1 MEIKSVQE
9 YWQGKNIPQQ
19 WYSTKEKLSVQWFN
33 ELSRKRF
40 ESYYAYLSI
49 DAEFAHHTGEK
60 VLEVGTG
67 IGTDIVEYAKNGAIV
82 SGIDLGSDQVELT
95 KLNLSVRNLEY
106 DKITQASAE
115 ELPFDNGSFDLVYS
129 FGVLHHTPDT
139 QKAVSE
145 INRVL
150 KDDGQAI
157 VMLYARGWKHYI
169 KRCFIHGILLGKIF
183 KYKFNWQK
191 LYNDVSEVHGGSP
204 KTDIYTR
211 SQVKELF
218 KDFSYIE
225 IRKRRVG
232 EFFEYKPYNSK
243 KLPSFFLNVINL
255 FGLESIVGENW
266 LIKAYK
272 SPKPET
278 RSVIGVIFKNY

>member
-1 MEIKSVQE
+1 MEIESVQE

-19 WYSTKEKLSVQWFN
+19 WYSSKDKLSVQWFN

-40 ESYYAYLSI
+40 EEYYAYLSI
-49 DAEFAHHTGEK
+49 DAEFAHHSGEK

-67 IGTDIVEYAKNGAIV
+67 IGTDLVEYAKNGAIA

-95 KLNLSVRNLEY
+95 KLNFNIRNIDY
-106 DKITQASAE
+106 DTIVQASAE
-115 ELPFDNGSFDLVYS
+115 ELPFENGSFDLVYS

-139 QKAVSE
+139 HKAVSE
-145 INRVL
+145 VHRVL

-157 VMLYARGWKHYI
+157 VMLYARGWKHYL
-169 KRCFIHGILLGKIF
+169 KRCFVHGIILGKIF

-204 KTDIYTR
+204 KTDIYTK

-218 KDFSYIE
+218 KDYSYLE

-232 EFFEYKPYNSK
+232 EFFEYRPYNSK
-243 KLPSFFLNVINL
+243 KLPTFFLNLINL
-255 FGLESIVGENW
+255 LGLESILGENW

-278 RSVIGVIFKNY
+278 RSVFGVIFKNY

>member
-1 MEIKSVQE
+1 MEIESVQE

-19 WYSTKEKLSVQWFN
+19 WYSSKDKLSVQWFN

-40 ESYYAYLSI
+40 EEYYAYLSI
-49 DAEFAHHTGEK
+49 DAEFAHHSGEK

-67 IGTDIVEYAKNGAIV
+67 IGTDLVEYAKNGAIA

-95 KLNLSVRNLEY
+95 KFNFNIRNIDY
-106 DKITQASAE
+106 DTIVQASAE
-115 ELPFDNGSFDLVYS
+115 ELPFENGSFDLVYS

-139 QKAVSE
+139 HKAVSE
-145 INRVL
+145 VHRVL

-157 VMLYARGWKHYI
+157 VMLYARGWKHYL
-169 KRCFIHGILLGKIF
+169 KRCFVHGIILGKIF

-204 KTDIYTR
+204 KTDIYTK

-218 KDFSYIE
+218 KDYSYLE

-232 EFFEYKPYNSK
+232 EFFEYRPYNSK
-243 KLPSFFLNVINL
+243 KLPTFFLNLINL
-255 FGLESIVGENW
+255 LGLESILGENW

-278 RSVIGVIFKNY
+278 RSVFGVIFKNY

>member
-1 MEIKSVQE
+1 MKIESVKE

-19 WYSTKEKLSVQWFN
+19 WYSSKAKLSLQWFN

-40 ESYYAYLSI
+40 ETYYRYLVK
-49 DAEFAHHTGEK
+49 DAEFTHHSGEK

-67 IGTDIVEYAKNGAIV
+67 IGTDLIEYAKNGAIA

-95 KLNLSVRNLEY
+95 KLNFDVRKLNYE
-106 DKITQASAE
+106 KIIQASAE
-115 ELPFDNGSFDLVYS
+115 ELPFKKGYFDLVYS

-139 QKAVSE
+139 EAAVSE
-145 INRVL
+145 IHRVL

-157 VMLYARGWKHYI
+157 IMLYARGWKHYL

-191 LYNDVSEVHGGSP
+191 LYDEVSEVHGDSP
-204 KTDIYTR
+204 KTNIYTK
-211 SQVKELF
+211 SQVKDLF
-218 KDFSYIE
+218 KDFTYIE
-225 IRKRRVG
+225 LKKRRVG
-232 EFFEYKPYNSK
+232 EFFEYKPYNSR
-243 KLPSFFLNVINL
+243 KLPSFFLNLINFL
-255 FGLESIVGENW
+255 GLESIIGENW

-278 RSVIGVIFKNY
+278 KSVFNVIFKHY

>member
-1 MEIKSVQE
+1 MEIESVQE

-19 WYSTKEKLSVQWFN
+19 WYSSKDKLSVQWFN

-40 ESYYAYLSI
+40 EEYYAYLSI
-49 DAEFAHHTGEK
+49 DAEFAHHSGEK

-67 IGTDIVEYAKNGAIV
+67 IGTDLVEYAKNGAIA

-95 KLNLSVRNLEY
+95 KLNFNIRNIDY
-106 DKITQASAE
+106 DTIVQASAE
-115 ELPFDNGSFDLVYS
+115 ELPFENGSFDLVYS

-139 QKAVSE
+139 HKAVSE
-145 INRVL
+145 VHRVL

-157 VMLYARGWKHYI
+157 VMLYARGWKHYL
-169 KRCFIHGILLGKIF
+169 KRCFVHGIILGKIF

-204 KTDIYTR
+204 KTDIYTK

-218 KDFSYIE
+218 KDYSYLE

-232 EFFEYKPYNSK
+232 EFFEYRPYNSK
-243 KLPSFFLNVINL
+243 KLPTFFLNLINL
-255 FGLESIVGENW
+255 LGLESILGENW

-278 RSVIGVIFKNY
+278 KSVFGVIFKNY